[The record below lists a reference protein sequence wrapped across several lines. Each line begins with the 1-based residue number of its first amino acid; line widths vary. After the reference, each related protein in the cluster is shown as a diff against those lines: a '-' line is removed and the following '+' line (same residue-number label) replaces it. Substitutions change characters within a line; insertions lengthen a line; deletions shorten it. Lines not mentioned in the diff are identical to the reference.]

1 MYFCVHCYFYTLS
14 RKCVIIQ
21 RIPIHVV
28 RKAHEF
34 FMDNVIAEFRLKKSR
49 RIRLVDEIVHI
60 IGVFMRLRHD
70 VFWLERHRVS
80 LLDKQL
86 ELGLIHVE

>member
-1 MYFCVHCYFYTLS
+1 
-14 RKCVIIQ
+14 
-21 RIPIHVV
+21 
-28 RKAHEF
+28 
-34 FMDNVIAEFRLKKSR
+34 
-49 RIRLVDEIVHI
+49 
-60 IGVFMRLRHD
+60 MRLRHD